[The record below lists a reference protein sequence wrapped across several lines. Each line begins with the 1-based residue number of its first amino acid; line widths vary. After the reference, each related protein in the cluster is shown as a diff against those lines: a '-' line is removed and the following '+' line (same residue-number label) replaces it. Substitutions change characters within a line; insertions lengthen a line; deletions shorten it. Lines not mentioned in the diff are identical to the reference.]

1 MMRRI
6 VAKILLVD
14 DDPDFRAALS
24 ARLTQK
30 GLDIDAAES
39 GAVALEY
46 LRECPYALVISDVRM
61 PEMDGIELLRRVKE
75 IRPQT
80 PVLMLTA
87 FRDVGEAVEAMKLG
101 ATDYMIKP
109 VEGEVLF
116 SKIKQILP
124 EFGSRPPGFESIV
137 TCDPGMVKH
146 LAMLDL
152 VAQSNASVLLSGE
165 TGTGKEVFARA
176 IHERSPRSASPFVAV
191 NCASVHEGMLQSE
204 LFGHE
209 KGSFTGAT
217 AQHKGKFEQADRGT
231 LLLDEITEMPLEL
244 QAKLL
249 RALQEREVDRL
260 GGKRPVKVDVRV
272 IATTNRD
279 MQEFMRA
286 GRFREDLFYRLCVVP
301 ITLPPLRERRADILL
316 LARHFLAEFCEENEK
331 SISDFTDASQA
342 WLESQP
348 WTGNVREL
356 RNVVERSVVLCQG
369 NRVEPYELNAELW
382 VTPKSE
388 EAAAPDEPGRLDVRV
403 GMTAHEVE
411 KRLILKTLDES
422 GGNKSR
428 AAEILGITPRTI
440 RNKLREYGL
449 M

>member
-1 MMRRI
+1 
-6 VAKILLVD
+6 
-14 DDPDFRAALS
+14 
-24 ARLTQK
+24 
-30 GLDIDAAES
+30 
-39 GAVALEY
+39 
-46 LRECPYALVISDVRM
+46 M
-61 PEMDGIELLRRVKE
+61 PEMDGIELLRKVKE
-75 IRPQT
+75 LRPQT

-87 FRDVGEAVEAMKLG
+87 FRDVGDAVEAMKLG
-101 ATDYMIKP
+101 AKDYMIKP

-116 SKIKQILP
+116 AKIGEILP
-124 EFGSRPPGFESIV
+124 ELGSKPAGFESIV

-146 LAMLDL
+146 LEMLDM

-165 TGTGKEVFARA
+165 SGTGKEVFARA
-176 IHERSPRSASPFVAV
+176 IHERSPRSAAPFVAV
-191 NCASVHEGMLQSE
+191 NCAGVHEGMLQSE

-209 KGSFTGAT
+209 KGSFTGAST
-217 AQHKGKFEQADRGT
+217 QHKGKFEQADGGS
-231 LLLDEITEMPLEL
+231 LLLDEISEMPLEL

-249 RALQEREVDRL
+249 RAVQEREVDRL

-279 MQEFMRA
+279 MQQYVRD
-286 GRFREDLFYRLCVVP
+286 GGFREDLFYRLCVVP

-316 LARHFLAEFCEENEK
+316 LARHFLADFCEQNQK
-331 SISDFTDASQA
+331 SISDFTDAAAA

-348 WTGNVREL
+348 WHGNVREL

-369 NRVEPYELNAELW
+369 NRVEPYELNPELW
-382 VTPKSE
+382 VTPESE
-388 EAAAPDEPGRLDVRV
+388 GASDPGDPGRLDVRV

-411 KRLILKTLDES
+411 KRLILKTLDEC

>member
-1 MMRRI
+1 

-14 DDPDFRAALS
+14 DDPDFRAALV
-24 ARLTQK
+24 ARLAQK
-30 GLDIDAAES
+30 GLDVDAAES
-39 GAVALEY
+39 GAVALER
-46 LRECPYALVISDVRM
+46 LRERAYALVISDVRM
-61 PEMDGIELLRRVKE
+61 PEMDGIELLRRVKAD
-75 IRPQT
+75 RPQT

-87 FRDVGEAVEAMKLG
+87 FRDVGDAVEAMKLG
-101 ATDYMIKP
+101 ANDYLIKP
-109 VEGEVLF
+109 VEGDVLYT
-116 SKIKQILP
+116 KISQILP
-124 EFGSRPPGFESIV
+124 EFGEKPAGFESII
-137 TCDPGMVKH
+137 TCDSGMVKH
-146 LAMLDL
+146 LEMLDM

-165 TGTGKEVFARA
+165 SGTGKEVFARA
-176 IHERSPRSASPFVAV
+176 IHERSPRADGPFVAV
-191 NCASVHEGMLQSE
+191 NCAGLPEGLLQSE

-217 AQHKGKFEQADRGT
+217 TQHKGKFEQANGGT

-249 RALQEREVDRL
+249 RAVQEREVDRL
-260 GGKRPVKVDVRV
+260 GGKRPIKIDVRV

-279 MQEFMRA
+279 MQQHIRD
-286 GRFREDLFYRLCVVP
+286 GGFREDLFYRLCVVP
-301 ITLPPLRERRADILL
+301 ITLPPLRDRRADILL
-316 LARHFLAEFCEENEK
+316 LARHFLAEFCEQNEK
-331 SISDFTDASQA
+331 SISDFTDAA
-342 WLESQP
+342 AGWLESQP

-356 RNVVERSVVLCQG
+356 RNVVERAVVLCQG
-369 NRVEPYELNAELW
+369 NRVESYELNPELW
-382 VTPKSE
+382 VTPVE
-388 EAAAPDEPGRLDVRV
+388 DDAAADDDPGRLDVRV

-411 KRLILKTLDES
+411 KRLILKTLEEC

>member
-1 MMRRI
+1 M
-6 VAKILLVD
+6 AKILLVD
-14 DDPDFRAALS
+14 DDPDFRAALA
-24 ARLTQK
+24 ARLAQK
-30 GLDIDAAES
+30 GLDVDAAES
-39 GAVALEY
+39 GAVALER
-46 LRECPYALVISDVRM
+46 LRDRAYALVISDVRM

-75 IRPQT
+75 DRPQT

-87 FRDVGEAVEAMKLG
+87 FRDVDDAVEAMKLG
-101 ATDYMIKP
+101 ANDYLIKP
-109 VEGEVLF
+109 VDGDVLYT
-116 SKIKQILP
+116 KISQILP
-124 EFGSRPPGFESIV
+124 EFGEKPSGFESII

-146 LAMLDL
+146 LEMLDM

-165 TGTGKEVFARA
+165 SGTGKEVFARA
-176 IHERSPRSASPFVAV
+176 IHERSPRADSPFVAV
-191 NCASVHEGMLQSE
+191 NCAGLPEGLLQSE

-217 AQHKGKFEQADRGT
+217 TQHKGKFEQANGGT

-249 RALQEREVDRL
+249 RAVQEREVDRL
-260 GGKRPVKVDVRV
+260 GGKRPIKVDVRV

-279 MQEFMRA
+279 MQQHVRD
-286 GRFREDLFYRLCVVP
+286 GGFREDLFYRLCVVP

-316 LARHFLAEFCEENEK
+316 LARHFLAEFCEQNDK
-331 SISDFTDASQA
+331 SISDFTDAAAA

-348 WTGNVREL
+348 YVGNVREL
-356 RNVVERSVVLCQG
+356 RNVVERAVVLCKG
-369 NRVEPYELNAELW
+369 SRVESYELNPELW
-382 VTPKSE
+382 VTPE
-388 EAAAPDEPGRLDVRV
+388 EDGAAPDHAGGLDVRV

-411 KRLILKTLDES
+411 KRLILKTLEEC